1 MQKRAIGILPAIII
15 AAILLMGCGL
25 RMEGN
30 GAENVQP
37 SEPETTQE
45 DGLMPEGELSEAE
58 EPEPMELSLLTKKQ
72 MVYPDGT
79 IFVMEEYE
87 YDESGNMIKDFFAD
101 DDSGCKSEYEY
112 DESGNLVK
120 RIRYYFD
127 DDNLRE
133 WSVYEYDEFGNEI
146 KIEFYDMDGSLKRSS
161 EYEYQ
166 YDESGSLI
174 KRISYKADGS
184 VSYVTWWVLEYDE
197 SGNKIK
203 EQENSLSDLCKVR
216 EYDTYGNV
224 VNFTAYNKDGS
235 IAYWAKYEYDD
246 FGNRTKYIR
255 GGTDVDRVY
264 DWYEYEYDE
273 SGNLIKAVSYSANGI
288 ENRWHEYEYK
298 YDSSGNFIKRD
309 YYSYNGMTT
318 ESIYDVFGNPI
329 KEVHYEADGS
339 IYMEYQWEYMTV
351 IPESDVHMDNTED
364 IYFEKL
370 GTVWDWEQSQNVR
383 MEQYNTL
390 EKMYFA

>member
-15 AAILLMGCGL
+15 AAILLMGCGQ
-25 RMEGN
+25 RMEEN

-37 SEPETTQE
+37 SEPEITQE

-58 EPEPMELSLLTKKQ
+58 EPEPTELRLLTKMQ
-72 MVYPDGT
+72 GIVYPDGT
-79 IFVMEEYE
+79 VFVMEEYE

-101 DDSGCKSEYEY
+101 DDSSCKSEYEY
-112 DESGNLVK
+112 DESGNLIK

-146 KIEFYDMDGSLKRSS
+146 KIEFYDMDGSLKRAS

-184 VSYVTWWVLEYDE
+184 VGGRTEYEYDGFGNEIKETVYSSDGSVFYVTWWVLEYDE

-203 EQENSLSDLCKVR
+203 EQENSLSDLCMVR
-216 EYDTYGNV
+216 EYDTYGNE

-246 FGNRTKYIR
+246 FGNQTKYIR
-255 GGTDVDRVY
+255 GNRDVDRVY
-264 DWYEYEYDE
+264 DWYGYEYDE

-288 ENRWHEYEYK
+288 EDRWHEYEYK

-309 YYSYNGMTT
+309 YYSYNDMTT
-318 ESIYDVFGNPI
+318 EFIYDIFGNPI
-329 KEVHYEADGS
+329 KEVHYQADGS
-339 IYMEYQWEYMTV
+339 IYMEYQWEYITV
-351 IPESDVHMDNTED
+351 IPEAD
-364 IYFEKL
+364 EK
-370 GTVWDWEQSQNVR
+370 
-383 MEQYNTL
+383 
-390 EKMYFA
+390 